1 MGFYFG
7 GFLLVCSSAEGYF
20 IEIVQRISLDP
31 GQEGVEKLIP
41 GMSVVTYVDTSQRG
55 SGE

>member
-1 MGFYFG
+1 M
-7 GFLLVCSSAEGYF
+7 VCSSAEGYF